1 MRATYPNIVILPDP
15 VDSLSSRLKA
25 EGYKARAIVSAL
37 AALAGAISGGEGRV
51 SDDGTGGKSPMWLR
65 LRARRQARVEV
76 GGILMRA
83 MVK

>member
-1 MRATYPNIVILPDP
+1 MTESNTYIILPDP
-15 VDSLSSRLKA
+15 ADNLSDRLRA

-37 AALAGAISGGEGRV
+37 AALAGAISASGRV
-51 SDDGTGGKSPMWLR
+51 EDDGTGGRAPMWLK

-83 MVK
+83 MVR